1 MGFSRLFPA
10 PRAMRRMPA
19 AALSV
24 AAALCAGGFTAA
36 PAAAHPHIF
45 VETGLKLELDGEGRL
60 IGVEVTWTY
69 DELYSLLV
77 LEDMEL
83 DDDYDGVLRPD
94 EIEKLDGFDLQWD
107 AGFAGDLYALRAV
120 EAGQAQGPSGA
131 ETADEAEAETA
142 SGAEVETRELALGA
156 PQGRGARFKDGKITT
171 VHFRPLAAQRAGG
184 VMLRAY
190 DPTYYTA
197 YEISGRIEAPAPC
210 RGVLR
215 KPDLERAYAEV
226 ESRLGGRS
234 ASADDYPEVGE
245 FFADT
250 VVISCDP
257 AS

>member
-1 MGFSRLFPA
+1 MGFSRLFLA
-10 PRAMRRMPA
+10 PRAMRRMSA

-131 ETADEAEAETA
+131 ETADGAKAVDEAEA
-142 SGAEVETRELALGA
+142 ETRELALGA

-226 ESRLGGRS
+226 ETRLGGRS

>member
-1 MGFSRLFPA
+1 MGFSRLFLA
-10 PRAMRRMPA
+10 PCASRRMSA

-120 EAGQAQGPSGA
+120 EADQAQEPSGA
-131 ETADEAEAETA
+131 ETADGAKAAYEAEA
-142 SGAEVETRELALGA
+142 ETRELALGA